1 MRIQQVL
8 TKPKRNNEKRGAE
21 FPLPLLY
28 PRVKLLEVTLQQT
41 LQSLAVAGFVASHF
55 VDGVDDRN
63 LPKPL
68 IARGTGG

>member
-1 MRIQQVL
+1 MRTRRVL
-8 TKPKRNNEKRGAE
+8 VKPKPNNEKRGAE

-55 VDGVDDRN
+55 VDGEGH
-63 LPKPL
+63 
-68 IARGTGG
+68 RGLERTKIVLFL